1 MNEEFMRRAIALA
14 QMGRGFTNPNP
25 VVGAVIVKNGVI
37 VAEGFHRKIGGLH
50 AEREAIKAARDKK
63 IDIRGACLFVTL
75 EPCSHTGR
83 QPPCTQAVI
92 ESGISEVFYGSDDPN
107 PLVNGRG
114 RKALED
120 AGIRVVPG
128 FLKEECDALNPVFF
142 HYIKTKM
149 PYVILKYAMTADGQ
163 TATSKA
169 ESRWVTGHAARQN
182 VHKTRS
188 EVMAVLTG
196 IGTVKKD
203 NPMLNVR
210 LDDKKEH
217 RQPVRVILDSHL
229 KLSPESMLAKTAR
242 EIPVIV
248 FCKAELSETERI
260 KKSVLESLG
269 VKVLSARLEKNHSML
284 YSQLKTLGEMGIDSV
299 LVESGGTLNGSFFFE
314 EKGLVQELQVYIA
327 PKIFGND
334 GRTIFNP
341 VKGKGIDFPAD
352 CIKLA
357 KPEVEFFG
365 EDILLRYCLFQN
377 S

>member
-50 AEREAIKAARDKK
+50 AEREAIKAAGDKK

-196 IGTVKKD
+196 IGTAKKD

-365 EDILLRYCLFQN
+365 EDVLLRYRLVKI
-377 S
+377 

>member
-14 QMGRGFTNPNP
+14 QMGLGFTNPNP

-50 AEREAIKAARDKK
+50 AEREAIKAAKDKK
-63 IDIRGACLFVTL
+63 IDLGGASLFVTL
-75 EPCSHTGR
+75 EPCAHTGR
-83 QPPCTQAVI
+83 QPPCTQAII

-269 VKVLSARLEKNHSML
+269 VKVLSARQEKNHSML

-365 EDILLRYCLFQN
+365 EDILLRYRLVKI
-377 S
+377 

>member
-50 AEREAIKAARDKK
+50 AEREAIKAAGDKK

-196 IGTVKKD
+196 IGTAKKD

>member
-1 MNEEFMRRAIALA
+1 MRRAIVLA
-14 QMGRGFTNPNP
+14 EMGRGFTNPNP
-25 VVGAVIVKNGVI
+25 VVGAVIVKDGVI

-50 AEREAIKAARDKK
+50 AEREAIKAAKDKK
-63 IDIRGACLFVTL
+63 IDLGGASLFVTL
-75 EPCSHTGR
+75 EPCAHTGR
-83 QPPCTQAVI
+83 QPPCTQAII
-92 ESGISEVFYGSDDPN
+92 ESGISEVFYGSYDPN
-107 PLVNGRG
+107 PLVNGKG
-114 RKALED
+114 RKTLED
-120 AGIRVVPG
+120 AGIKVVAG

-169 ESRWVTGHAARQN
+169 ESRWVTGHEARQN

-196 IGTVKKD
+196 IGTAKKD

-229 KLSPESMLAKTAR
+229 KLSPESLLARTAR

-248 FCKAELSETERI
+248 FCKAELTETGRI

-269 VKVLSARLEKNHSML
+269 VKVLSAKPEKSHSML
-284 YSQLKTLGEMGIDSV
+284 YSQLKTLGELGIDSV

-341 VKGKGIDFPAD
+341 VKGKGIDFPSD
-352 CIKLA
+352 CIKLS
-357 KPEVEFFG
+357 KPKIEFFG
-365 EDILLRYCLFQN
+365 EDVLLRYSLVDKSKTQI
-377 S
+377 